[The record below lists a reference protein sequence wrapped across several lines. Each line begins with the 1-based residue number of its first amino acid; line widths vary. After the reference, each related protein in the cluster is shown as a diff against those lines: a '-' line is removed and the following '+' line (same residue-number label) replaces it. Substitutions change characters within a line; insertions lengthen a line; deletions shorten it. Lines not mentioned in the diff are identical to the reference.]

1 MRCKYPARRV
11 LSVSNAPAGAL
22 SSKRTTRPAEQRVPP
37 TQSAASRHCS
47 LLVGRT
53 LDWSVQ
59 RAMRE
64 CLAGTA
70 RPLLWGCPQAE
81 SGPANA
87 VSEPVALSPPVI
99 QSTASHTSHTAL
111 PGLQPLRV
119 PLTTLSQRAS
129 LISRAGELLVTQCRS
144 GAHRVAAFSLILPSG
159 AAVRRRDASIVTSSS
174 VRAIFLQPE

>member
-47 LLVGRT
+47 LLVSRT
-53 LDWSVQ
+53 LDQSVQ
-59 RAMRE
+59 RAMRG
-64 CLAGTA
+64 CSAVTA
-70 RPLLWGCPQAE
+70 RLLLWGCPQTE

-99 QSTASHTSHTAL
+99 QSTASHTSHIAL
-111 PGLQPLRV
+111 PGLQSFRV
-119 PLTTLSQRAS
+119 PLATLGQRAS
-129 LISRAGELLVTQCRS
+129 LVRSSRRAPRYSVQIRCAQGGGLLADSAQRGCST
-144 GAHRVAAFSLILPSG
+144 
-159 AAVRRRDASIVTSSS
+159 TT
-174 VRAIFLQPE
+174 